1 MGNKKN
7 IWNRNED
14 GNRKEQRSFLRYA
27 IVATAIMAVFLFVKK
42 DNVIRWIQAGITL
55 DRQQKKI
62 EQLEQQNATLEQNIT
77 EMSTNRDT
85 LEKYARETFGFAAPG
100 EDVYIDE

>member
-27 IVATAIMAVFLFVKK
+27 IVATAIMVLFLFVKK

-62 EQLEQQNATLEQNIT
+62 EQLEQQNATLEQTIT
-77 EMSTNRDT
+77 EMSTDRDT